1 MQDRGIKV
9 LGISCQISL
18 NFHIIF
24 IYLRTTRSI
33 SVSLNL
39 SDWYDS
45 YLRELARSV
54 FHIHNIFSYTSII
67 NWTTNTYSTSSFT
80 LASINFIIIII
91 TTLASIY

>member
-24 IYLRTTRSI
+24 IYLRTTNVLGGSI

-39 SDWYDS
+39 SD
-45 YLRELARSV
+45 
-54 FHIHNIFSYTSII
+54 
-67 NWTTNTYSTSSFT
+67 
-80 LASINFIIIII
+80 
-91 TTLASIY
+91 